1 MSPLQGLAS
10 HGQSVGSL
18 DVFVYII
25 QGLPSSTQDTT
36 PTLVDGTSGMGIFL
50 LATLN
55 FQPAGIR
62 FSQEPF
68 RRLHL
73 SKHSTWYGLLRQCRS
88 GRVCCTW
95 HQMNVHHS
103 SQIRNVLRTGLGWVR
118 GEGYVILVPLVF
130 KFRSDIGGPQAIS
143 FVRVMASERGK

>member
-10 HGQSVGSL
+10 HGQSVGGL

-25 QGLPSSTQDTT
+25 QGLPSSTQDATS
-36 PTLVDGTSGMGIFL
+36 TLVDDTSEMGTFL

-62 FSQEPF
+62 FSQESF

-73 SKHSTWYGLLRQCRS
+73 SKHSTWHGLLRQCRS
-88 GRVCCTW
+88 SRVCCTW
-95 HQMNVHHS
+95 H
-103 SQIRNVLRTGLGWVR
+103 
-118 GEGYVILVPLVF
+118 
-130 KFRSDIGGPQAIS
+130 
-143 FVRVMASERGK
+143 